1 MTGHCPTAVKNA
13 MARMHSQ
20 KEETTVR
27 AKSARPGSATDE
39 QPIEF
44 ADSAQRISYQCPT
57 RTLVGDSRLRAE
69 RVHEKVEENK
79 KLSQGAVT
87 CASSNVPA
95 RVVPISIVRA
105 RRALRARPNVPR
117 KAIAKMESAGMKL
130 KGSAHDGDCRRHTGP
145 AAPVMSPPHAVPFC
159 GRYETIT
166 LVHDLMKKTLP
177 ASTRLSLTKAF
188 APPDWLMPNTAVCTG
203 SHDLTSRLGS
213 LVTRAPIGCVLV
225 RLLLGL
231 LRPFVWGWQTP
242 FAWKTRSRR

>member
-1 MTGHCPTAVKNA
+1 MCVVK
-13 MARMHSQ
+13 S
-20 KEETTVR
+20 
-27 AKSARPGSATDE
+27 
-39 QPIEF
+39 
-44 ADSAQRISYQCPT
+44 
-57 RTLVGDSRLRAE
+57 
-69 RVHEKVEENK
+69 
-79 KLSQGAVT
+79 
-87 CASSNVPA
+87 

-117 KAIAKMESAGMKL
+117 KAIAKIESAGMKL
-130 KGSAHDGDCRRHTGP
+130 NGSAHDDDCRRHTGP
-145 AAPVMSPPHAVPFC
+145 AAPVMSLPHAVPFC

-242 FAWKTRSRR
+242 FAWKTRSRRWSSTGNHTFRKHYGPRAALARASVGVQHLDNAGIYQIAPKVIAETHKEWRERLAAFELEPSRSAEK